1 MLQQVHW
8 MPALVTAPEA
18 FVAKLV
24 LSAYETFSFS
34 LSTPQSIS
42 HVRMVCFLAPAA
54 AVPDVLLLFLRGL
67 RLDGTAEAEVVL
79 FLFLLLLGA
88 ETVFSWSLPWAPWCM
103 PAGPLVSDFL
113 PRTFLDSARVLL
125 PLGARVFRTPSIMAF
140 RSGRHRLRAGRFHVG
155 RKR

>member
-8 MPALVTAPEA
+8 LPALVTAPEA

-54 AVPDVLLLFLRGL
+54 AVPDVLLLFLRVL
-67 RLDGTAEAEVVL
+67 RLDGTSEAEGVL

-88 ETVFSWSLPWAPWCM
+88 ETVFSWSLSWVPWCM
-103 PAGPLVSDFL
+103 PAGSPASDFL
-113 PRTFLDSARVLL
+113 PGTFL
-125 PLGARVFRTPSIMAF
+125 
-140 RSGRHRLRAGRFHVG
+140 
-155 RKR
+155 KCQ